1 MFAAWGHLY
10 GRGHLGR
17 IRGRGATCNR
27 AGFRNCPGIRD
38 GDIFANNDAFIGT
51 VQVPDV
57 MDVVPIY
64 HDGMLVGWAGA
75 VCHELEAGGIT
86 PGGDVCL
93 AQERFTEGPVRLCR
107 EGRRERRDRR
117 DYVIRCER
125 NLRMPIYWVLDEKA
139 KVASCIDMRES
150 VKALIAEI
158 GLDYWMQVT
167 KEFIEEGRRAQLA
180 RTRQLTVPGIYRGH
194 TFYGHVTAGK
204 PGFQPLGDP
213 NWLYNIPIEMEITI
227 EGKIIIDFEG
237 TQPWGYHSMNC
248 TPAGMDGGMFVT
260 LTQHMNFEG
269 LVNDGAWMAT
279 ELKLPHGTWTN
290 PDNEMVAT
298 ATSWALLLPAY
309 GVFQRLL
316 SRGFIARGFVE
327 EAFVGQVNSPMIEM
341 GGESQYGTPFGMA
354 HFECAAAGSGAL
366 AIKDGLDTAYVGWN
380 PESDMG
386 NIEIWEQN
394 MPMLYIGRSI
404 VAEFRRRR
412 QISRRLRLHLDLA
425 DQQDL
430 HLRLVTSEHS
440 SRVFDNAGMCG
451 GYPAP
456 TCQKHRAVRN
466 SNIDELA
473 AKGEAA
479 GACARHR
486 SRIAPISRRLV
497 EGDHVTVEGPYIT
510 APHKSGD
517 IFTHSYNGGGGYG
530 DVLERDPVKTAW
542 DVENGF
548 LTREAA
554 EQVFGIVLAEDDAT
568 AIRSPDLDATGERRA
583 GACAEQRLSRA
594 IPVADWI
601 AAERERVEAA
611 DFAPE
616 VRKMYASAIKLSPRF
631 TNEFRGFWDVDRR
644 NRSSAVEQDHELI
657 QQGSHPRPGRR
668 PAALAAD
675 AAHHERLQGR
685 GPLLQYRRGAAGSRR
700 AGADPHP
707 AAGRSD
713 HLFICQSGDRAGH
726 AMRMRPLLRRLSR
739 ELEAQRRHPSCATPR
754 RRCARSI
761 PTATSRIP
769 QWMEIREFICPN
781 CGTLHEVEAA
791 APGLSDR
798 ARFRA

>member
-1 MFAAWGHLY
+1 MLDKTANSLQRRLLESERLMDETGCYDGITELRLRRQDPLKFETLHTKLRAYCVSA
-10 GRGHLGR
+10 REMARR
-17 IRGRGATCNR
+17 ISASPGVREVGEMVVAIYTPEGDAIALSNGIMVHVHTMSR
-27 AGFRNCPGIRD
+27 FIKWMIRNGYEQNPCIRD

-57 MDVVPIY
+57 MDVVPIF
-64 HDGMLVGWAGA
+64 HKGTLVGWAGA

-93 AQERFTEGPVRLCR
+93 AQERFTEGLFVCA
-107 EGRRERRDRR
+107 EKIGENDEIRR

-139 KVASCIDMRES
+139 KVAACIDMRES
-150 VKALIAEI
+150 VKQLIDEV
-158 GLDYWMQVT
+158 GLEYWQRLS

-194 TFYGHVTAGK
+194 TFYGHVTEGK
-204 PGFQPLGDP
+204 PGFQPLADR
-213 NWLYNIPIEMEITI
+213 NWLYNIPIEMEITS
-227 EGKIIIDFEG
+227 EGKIRLDFDG

-279 ELKLPHGTWTN
+279 EINIPHGTWTN
-290 PDNEMVAT
+290 PDNEMAAT

-341 GGESQYGTPFGMA
+341 GGTSQYGTGFGMA

-394 MPMLYIGRSI
+394 MPMVYIGRSI
-404 VAEFRRRR
+404 VPNSGGAGKYRGGCAF
-412 QISRRLRLHLDLA
+412 ISTWLINNTD
-425 DQQDL
+425 

-440 SRVFDNAGMCG
+440 SRVFDNGGLCG

-456 TCQKHRAVRN
+456 TCEKHHAVRN
-466 SNIDELA
+466 SDIHERAERREPLA
-473 AKGEAA
+473 HTPGTDPLVSDFERTYKGEQ
-479 GACARHR
+479 
-486 SRIAPISRRLV
+486 V
-497 EGDHVTVEGPYIT
+497 WEEGPYIT
-510 APHKSGD
+510 RPHKAGD
-517 IFTHSYNGGGGYG
+517 IFSHAYNGGGGFG
-530 DVLERDPVKTAW
+530 DVLERDPIKTAW

-554 EQVFGIVLAEDDAT
+554 EKVFGIILKEDAEGYPQADIDAT
-568 AIRSPDLDATGERRA
+568 VARRA
-583 GACAEQRLSRA
+583 ELRKKRLKQA
-594 IPVADWI
+594 IPVSEWI
-601 AAERERVEAA
+601 AREQRRVEAS

-616 VRKMYASAIKLSPRF
+616 VAKMYRSAMKLSPRF
-631 TNEFRGFWDVDRR
+631 SRDFKEFWG
-644 NRSSAVEQDHELI
+644 
-657 QQGSHPRPGRR
+657 
-668 PAALAAD
+668 LASDFAI
-675 AAHHERLQGR
+675 
-685 GPLLQYRRGAAGSRR
+685 AG
-700 AGADPHP
+700 
-707 AAGRSD
+707 
-713 HLFICQSGDRAGH
+713 
-726 AMRMRPLLRRLSR
+726 
-739 ELEAQRRHPSCATPR
+739 E
-754 RRCARSI
+754 
-761 PTATSRIP
+761 
-769 QWMEIREFICPN
+769 N
-781 CGTLHEVEAA
+781 
-791 APGLSDR
+791 
-798 ARFRA
+798 

>member
-1 MFAAWGHLY
+1 MLDKTANSLQRRLLVSERLMEETGCYDGITELRLRRQDPLKFETLHTKLRAYCVSA
-10 GRGHLGR
+10 REMARR
-17 IRGRGATCNR
+17 ISASPGVREVGEMVVAIYTPEGDAIALSNGIMVHVHTMSR
-27 AGFRNCPGIRD
+27 FIKWMIRNGYEQNPCIRD

-57 MDVVPIY
+57 MDVVPIF
-64 HDGMLVGWAGA
+64 HEGTLVGWAGA

-93 AQERFTEGPVRLCR
+93 AQERFTEGLFVCA
-107 EGRRERRDRR
+107 EKIGENDEIRR

-139 KVASCIDMRES
+139 KVAACIDMRES
-150 VKALIAEI
+150 VKQLIDEV
-158 GLDYWMQVT
+158 GLEYWQRLS

-194 TFYGHVTAGK
+194 TFYGHVTEGK
-204 PGFQPLGDP
+204 PGFQPLADP
-213 NWLYNIPIEMEITI
+213 NWLYNIPIEMEITS
-227 EGKIIIDFEG
+227 EGKIRLDFDG

-279 ELKLPHGTWTN
+279 EINIPHGTWTN
-290 PDNEMVAT
+290 PDNEMAAT

-341 GGESQYGTPFGMA
+341 GGTSQYGTGFGMA

-394 MPMLYIGRSI
+394 MPMVYIGRSI
-404 VAEFRRRR
+404 VPNSGGAGKYRGGCAF
-412 QISRRLRLHLDLA
+412 ISTWLINKTD
-425 DQQDL
+425 

-440 SRVFDNAGMCG
+440 SRVFDNGGLCG

-456 TCQKHRAVRN
+456 TCEKHHAVRN
-466 SNIDELA
+466 SDIHERAERREPLA
-473 AKGEAA
+473 HTPGTDPLVSDFERTYKGEQ
-479 GACARHR
+479 
-486 SRIAPISRRLV
+486 V
-497 EGDHVTVEGPYIT
+497 WEEGPYIT
-510 APHKSGD
+510 RPHKAGD
-517 IFTHSYNGGGGYG
+517 IFSHAYNGGGGFG
-530 DVLERDPVKTAW
+530 DVLERDPIKTAW

-554 EQVFGIVLAEDDAT
+554 EKVFGIILKEDAEGYPQADIDAT
-568 AIRSPDLDATGERRA
+568 VARRA
-583 GACAEQRLSRA
+583 ELRKKRLKQA
-594 IPVADWI
+594 IPVSEWI
-601 AAERERVEAA
+601 AREQRRVEAS

-616 VRKMYASAIKLSPRF
+616 VAKMYRSAMKLS
-631 TNEFRGFWDVDRR
+631 
-644 NRSSAVEQDHELI
+644 
-657 QQGSHPRPGRR
+657 
-668 PAALAAD
+668 
-675 AAHHERLQGR
+675 
-685 GPLLQYRRGAAGSRR
+685 
-700 AGADPHP
+700 
-707 AAGRSD
+707 
-713 HLFICQSGDRAGH
+713 
-726 AMRMRPLLRRLSR
+726 
-739 ELEAQRRHPSCATPR
+739 
-754 RRCARSI
+754 
-761 PTATSRIP
+761 
-769 QWMEIREFICPN
+769 
-781 CGTLHEVEAA
+781 
-791 APGLSDR
+791 
-798 ARFRA
+798 ARFSRDFKEFWGLASDFAIAGEN

>member
-1 MFAAWGHLY
+1 MLDKTANSLQRRLLESERLMEETGCYDGITELRLRRQDPLKFETLHTKLRAYCVSA
-10 GRGHLGR
+10 REMARR
-17 IRGRGATCNR
+17 ISASPGVREVGEMVVAIYTPEGDAIALSNGIMVHVHTMSR
-27 AGFRNCPGIRD
+27 FIKWMIRNGYEQNPCIRD

-57 MDVVPIY
+57 MDVVPIF
-64 HDGMLVGWAGA
+64 HEGTLVGWAGA

-93 AQERFTEGPVRLCR
+93 AQERFTEGLFVCA
-107 EGRRERRDRR
+107 EKIGENDEIRR

-139 KVASCIDMRES
+139 KVAACIDMRES
-150 VKALIAEI
+150 VKQLIDEV
-158 GLDYWMQVT
+158 GLEYWQRLS

-194 TFYGHVTAGK
+194 TFYGHVTEGK
-204 PGFQPLGDP
+204 PGFQPLADP
-213 NWLYNIPIEMEITI
+213 NWLYNIPIEMEITS
-227 EGKIIIDFEG
+227 EGKIRLDFDG

-279 ELKLPHGTWTN
+279 EINIPHGTWTN
-290 PDNEMVAT
+290 PDNEMAAT

-341 GGESQYGTPFGMA
+341 GGTSQYGTGFGMA

-394 MPMLYIGRSI
+394 MPMVYIGRSI
-404 VAEFRRRR
+404 VPNSGGAGKYRGGCAF
-412 QISRRLRLHLDLA
+412 ISTWLINKTD
-425 DQQDL
+425 

-440 SRVFDNAGMCG
+440 SRVFDNGGLCG

-456 TCQKHRAVRN
+456 TCEKHHAVRN
-466 SNIDELA
+466 SDIHERAERREPLA
-473 AKGEAA
+473 HTPGTDPLVSDFERTYKGEQ
-479 GACARHR
+479 
-486 SRIAPISRRLV
+486 V
-497 EGDHVTVEGPYIT
+497 WEEGPYIT
-510 APHKSGD
+510 RPHKAGD
-517 IFTHSYNGGGGYG
+517 IFSHAYNGGGGFG
-530 DVLERDPVKTAW
+530 DVLERDPIKTAW

-554 EQVFGIVLAEDDAT
+554 EKVFGIILKEDAEGYPQADIDAT
-568 AIRSPDLDATGERRA
+568 VARRA
-583 GACAEQRLSRA
+583 ELRKKRLTQA
-594 IPVADWI
+594 IPVSEWI
-601 AAERERVEAA
+601 AREQRRVEAS

-616 VRKMYASAIKLSPRF
+616 VAKMYRSAMKLSPRF
-631 TNEFRGFWDVDRR
+631 SRDFKEFWG
-644 NRSSAVEQDHELI
+644 
-657 QQGSHPRPGRR
+657 
-668 PAALAAD
+668 LASDFAI
-675 AAHHERLQGR
+675 
-685 GPLLQYRRGAAGSRR
+685 AG
-700 AGADPHP
+700 
-707 AAGRSD
+707 
-713 HLFICQSGDRAGH
+713 
-726 AMRMRPLLRRLSR
+726 
-739 ELEAQRRHPSCATPR
+739 E
-754 RRCARSI
+754 
-761 PTATSRIP
+761 
-769 QWMEIREFICPN
+769 N
-781 CGTLHEVEAA
+781 
-791 APGLSDR
+791 
-798 ARFRA
+798 

>member
-1 MFAAWGHLY
+1 MLDKTANSLQRRLLESERLMEETGCYDGITELRLRRQDPLKFETLHTKLRAYCVSA
-10 GRGHLGR
+10 REMARR
-17 IRGRGATCNR
+17 ISASPGVREVGEMVVAIYTPEGDAIALSNGIMVHVHTMSR
-27 AGFRNCPGIRD
+27 FIKWMIRNGYEQNPCIRD

-57 MDVVPIY
+57 MDVVPIF
-64 HDGMLVGWAGA
+64 HEGTLVGWAGA

-93 AQERFTEGPVRLCR
+93 AQERFTEGLFVCA
-107 EGRRERRDRR
+107 EKIGENDEIRR

-139 KVASCIDMRES
+139 KVAACIDMRES
-150 VKALIAEI
+150 VKQLIDEV
-158 GLDYWMQVT
+158 GLEYWQRLS

-194 TFYGHVTAGK
+194 TFYGHVTEGK
-204 PGFQPLGDP
+204 PGFQPLADP
-213 NWLYNIPIEMEITI
+213 NWLYNIPIEMEITS
-227 EGKIIIDFEG
+227 EGKIRLDFDG

-279 ELKLPHGTWTN
+279 EINIPHGTWTN
-290 PDNEMVAT
+290 PDNEMAAT

-341 GGESQYGTPFGMA
+341 GGTSQYGTGFGMA

-394 MPMLYIGRSI
+394 MPMVYIGRSI
-404 VAEFRRRR
+404 VPNSGGAGKYRGGCAF
-412 QISRRLRLHLDLA
+412 ISTWLINKTD
-425 DQQDL
+425 

-440 SRVFDNAGMCG
+440 SRVFDNGGLCG

-456 TCQKHRAVRN
+456 TCEKHHAVRN
-466 SNIDELA
+466 SDIHERAERREPLA
-473 AKGEAA
+473 HTPGTDPLVSDFERTYKGEQ
-479 GACARHR
+479 
-486 SRIAPISRRLV
+486 V
-497 EGDHVTVEGPYIT
+497 WEEGPYIT
-510 APHKSGD
+510 RPHKAGD
-517 IFTHSYNGGGGYG
+517 IFSHAYNGGGGLG
-530 DVLERDPVKTAW
+530 DVLERDPIKTAW

-554 EQVFGIVLAEDDAT
+554 EKVFGIILKEDAEGYPQADIDAT
-568 AIRSPDLDATGERRA
+568 VARRA
-583 GACAEQRLSRA
+583 ELRKKRLKQA
-594 IPVADWI
+594 IPVSEWI
-601 AAERERVEAA
+601 AREQRRVEAS

-616 VRKMYASAIKLSPRF
+616 VAKMYRSAMKLS
-631 TNEFRGFWDVDRR
+631 
-644 NRSSAVEQDHELI
+644 
-657 QQGSHPRPGRR
+657 
-668 PAALAAD
+668 
-675 AAHHERLQGR
+675 
-685 GPLLQYRRGAAGSRR
+685 
-700 AGADPHP
+700 
-707 AAGRSD
+707 
-713 HLFICQSGDRAGH
+713 
-726 AMRMRPLLRRLSR
+726 
-739 ELEAQRRHPSCATPR
+739 
-754 RRCARSI
+754 
-761 PTATSRIP
+761 
-769 QWMEIREFICPN
+769 
-781 CGTLHEVEAA
+781 
-791 APGLSDR
+791 
-798 ARFRA
+798 ARFSRDFKEFWGLASDFAIAGEN

>member
-1 MFAAWGHLY
+1 MLDRTANSLQQRLLESERLMDETGCYDGITELRLRKEDPLKFETLHTKLRAYCVSA
-10 GRGHLGR
+10 REMARR
-17 IRGRGATCNR
+17 ISASPGVREVGEMVVAIYTPEGDAIALSNGIMVHVHTMSR
-27 AGFRNCPGIRD
+27 FIKWMIRNGYEQNPGIRH

-57 MDVVPIY
+57 MDVVPIFFE
-64 HDGMLVGWAGA
+64 GTLVGWAGA

-93 AQERFTEGPVRLCR
+93 AQERFTEGLFVCA
-107 EGRRERRDRR
+107 EKIGENDEIRR

-139 KVASCIDMRES
+139 KVAACIDMRES
-150 VKALIAEI
+150 VKQLIGEI
-158 GLDYWMQVT
+158 GLGYWQQLS
-167 KEFIEEGRRAQLA
+167 KEYIEEGRRAQLA

-194 TFYGHVTAGK
+194 TFYGHVTEGK
-204 PGFQPLGDP
+204 PGFQPLADP
-213 NWLYNIPIEMEITI
+213 NWLYNIPIEMEITS
-227 EGKIIIDFEG
+227 EGRIRLDFDG

-279 ELKLPHGTWTN
+279 EINIPHGTWTN
-290 PDNEMVAT
+290 PDNEMAAT

-341 GGESQYGTPFGMA
+341 GGTSQYGTGFGMA

-394 MPMLYIGRSI
+394 MPMIYIGRSI
-404 VAEFRRRR
+404 VPNSGGAGKYRGGCAF
-412 QISRRLRLHLDLA
+412 ISTWLINKTN
-425 DQQDL
+425 

-440 SRVFDNAGMCG
+440 SRVFDNGGMCG

-456 TCQKHRAVRN
+456 TCEKHHAVRN
-466 SNIDELA
+466 SDIFERAERREPLA
-473 AKGEAA
+473 HAPGTDPLVSDFERTYQGEQ
-479 GACARHR
+479 
-486 SRIAPISRRLV
+486 V
-497 EGDHVTVEGPYIT
+497 WEEGPYIT
-510 APHKSGD
+510 RPHKAGD
-517 IFTHSYNGGGGYG
+517 IFSHAYNGGGGFG
-530 DVLERDPVKTAW
+530 DVLERDPIKTAW

-554 EQVFGIVLAEDDAT
+554 EKVFGIILTDDADGYPQ
-568 AIRSPDLDATGERRA
+568 ADIDATVARRA
-583 GACAEQRLSRA
+583 EMREERLKRA
-594 IPVADWI
+594 VPVSEWI
-601 AAERERVEAA
+601 ARESERVRTS

-616 VRKMYASAIKLSPRF
+616 VAKMYRSAMKLSPRF
-631 TNEFRGFWDVDRR
+631 AKDFKEFWG
-644 NRSSAVEQDHELI
+644 
-657 QQGSHPRPGRR
+657 
-668 PAALAAD
+668 LASDFAI
-675 AAHHERLQGR
+675 
-685 GPLLQYRRGAAGSRR
+685 AG
-700 AGADPHP
+700 
-707 AAGRSD
+707 
-713 HLFICQSGDRAGH
+713 
-726 AMRMRPLLRRLSR
+726 
-739 ELEAQRRHPSCATPR
+739 EK
-754 RRCARSI
+754 
-761 PTATSRIP
+761 
-769 QWMEIREFICPN
+769 
-781 CGTLHEVEAA
+781 
-791 APGLSDR
+791 
-798 ARFRA
+798 

>member
-1 MFAAWGHLY
+1 MLDSTHIAMPLRDRLLDSERMMAETGCYDGITDLRLRQDNPLKFETLHTKLRALCVSA
-10 GRGHLGR
+10 REMARR
-17 IRGRGATCNR
+17 ISASPGVREVGEMVVAIYTPEGDAIALSNGIMVHVHTMSRFIKWMIKQGYEAD
-27 AGFRNCPGIRD
+27 PGINP

-64 HDGMLVGWAGA
+64 YEGTLVGWAGA
-75 VCHELEAGGIT
+75 VCHELESGGIT

-93 AQERFTEGPVRLCR
+93 AQERYTEGLFVCA
-107 EGRRERRDRR
+107 EKIGTNDAIRR

-139 KVASCIDMRES
+139 KVASCIDMREA
-150 VKALIAEI
+150 VKGLIGEI
-158 GLDYWMQVT
+158 GLDYWMRVS
-167 KEFIEEGRRAQLA
+167 KEFIEEGRRGQLA

-194 TFYGHVTAGK
+194 TFYGHVTEGK

-213 NWLYNIPIEMEITI
+213 NWLYNIPIEMEITLDGTI
-227 EGKIIIDFEG
+227 KLDFEG

-260 LTQHMNFEG
+260 LTQHMNYEG
-269 LVNDGAWMAT
+269 LVNDGAWMGT
-279 ELKLPHGTWTN
+279 ELKLPYGTWTN
-290 PDNEMVAT
+290 PDNEKCAT

-316 SRGFIARGFVE
+316 SRGFLGRGFVE
-327 EAFVGQVNSPMIEM
+327 EIFVGQVNSPMIEM
-341 GGESQYGTPFGMA
+341 GGESQYGTQFGMA

-404 VAEFRRRR
+404 VPNSGGSGKYRGGCSFMSTWL
-412 QISRRLRLHLDLA
+412 INKTP
-425 DQQDL
+425 

-456 TCQKHRAVRN
+456 TCQMHRVVRN
-466 SNIDELA
+466 TNINELTA
-473 AKGEAA
+473 ARLPIPHTTGTDP
-479 GACARHR
+479 HR
-486 SRIAPISRRLV
+486 SDLEKLV
-497 EGDHVTVEGPYIT
+497 TGDHLTDEGPYIS

-548 LTREAA
+548 LTAEAA
-554 EQVFGIVLAEDDAT
+554 RNVFGIVVRENLDTDEMEADLAAT
-568 AIRSPDLDATGERRA
+568 A
-583 GACAEQRLSRA
+583 
-594 IPVADWI
+594 
-601 AAERERVEAA
+601 AAREELRRERVRRAVPVAEWMAQESTRIR
-611 DFAPE
+611 DQKFAFE
-616 VRKMYASAIKLSPRF
+616 VRRMYASAMRLSPRF
-631 TNEFRGFWDVDRR
+631 SSEFRGFW
-644 NRSSAVEQDHELI
+644 
-657 QQGSHPRPGRR
+657 G
-668 PAALAAD
+668 
-675 AAHHERLQGR
+675 
-685 GPLLQYRRGAAGSRR
+685 
-700 AGADPHP
+700 
-707 AAGRSD
+707 
-713 HLFICQSGDRAGH
+713 
-726 AMRMRPLLRRLSR
+726 
-739 ELEAQRRHPSCATPR
+739 LEPSFTFGEKP
-754 RRCARSI
+754 
-761 PTATSRIP
+761 
-769 QWMEIREFICPN
+769 
-781 CGTLHEVEAA
+781 
-791 APGLSDR
+791 
-798 ARFRA
+798 

>member
-1 MFAAWGHLY
+1 MTNMLDKTANSLQQRLLESERLMEETGCYDGITELRLRRQDPLKFETLHTKLRAYCVSA
-10 GRGHLGR
+10 REMARR
-17 IRGRGATCNR
+17 ISASPGVREVGEMVVAIYTPEGDAIALSNGIMVHVHTMSR
-27 AGFRNCPGIRD
+27 FIKWMIRNGYEQNPCIRD

-57 MDVVPIY
+57 MDVVPIF
-64 HDGMLVGWAGA
+64 HEGTLVGWAGA

-93 AQERFTEGPVRLCR
+93 AQERFTEGLFVCA
-107 EGRRERRDRR
+107 EKIGENDEIRR

-139 KVASCIDMRES
+139 KVAACIDMRES
-150 VKALIAEI
+150 VKQLIDEV
-158 GLDYWMQVT
+158 GLEYWQRLS

-180 RTRQLTVPGIYRGH
+180 RTRQLTVPGTYRGH
-194 TFYGHVTAGK
+194 TFYGHVTEGK
-204 PGFQPLGDP
+204 PGFQPLADP
-213 NWLYNIPIEMEITI
+213 NWLYNIPIEMEITS
-227 EGKIIIDFEG
+227 EGKIRLDFDG

-279 ELKLPHGTWTN
+279 EINIPHGTWTN
-290 PDNEMVAT
+290 PDNEMAAT

-341 GGESQYGTPFGMA
+341 GGTSQYGTGFGMA

-394 MPMLYIGRSI
+394 MPMVYIGRSI
-404 VAEFRRRR
+404 VPNSGGAGKYRGGCAF
-412 QISRRLRLHLDLA
+412 ISTWLINKTD
-425 DQQDL
+425 

-440 SRVFDNAGMCG
+440 SRVFDNGGLCG

-456 TCQKHRAVRN
+456 TCEKHHAVRN
-466 SNIDELA
+466 SDIHERAERREPLA
-473 AKGEAA
+473 HTPGTDPLVSDFERTYKGEQ
-479 GACARHR
+479 
-486 SRIAPISRRLV
+486 V
-497 EGDHVTVEGPYIT
+497 WEEGPYIT
-510 APHKSGD
+510 RPHKAGD
-517 IFTHSYNGGGGYG
+517 IFSHAYNGGGGFG
-530 DVLERDPVKTAW
+530 DVLERDPIATAW

-554 EQVFGIVLAEDDAT
+554 EKVFGIILKEDAEGYPQADIDAT
-568 AIRSPDLDATGERRA
+568 VARRA
-583 GACAEQRLSRA
+583 ELRKKRLKQA
-594 IPVADWI
+594 IPVSEWLA
-601 AAERERVEAA
+601 REQRRVEAS

-616 VRKMYASAIKLSPRF
+616 VAKMYRSAMKLSPRF
-631 TNEFRGFWDVDRR
+631 SRDFKEFWG
-644 NRSSAVEQDHELI
+644 
-657 QQGSHPRPGRR
+657 
-668 PAALAAD
+668 LASDFAI
-675 AAHHERLQGR
+675 
-685 GPLLQYRRGAAGSRR
+685 AG
-700 AGADPHP
+700 
-707 AAGRSD
+707 
-713 HLFICQSGDRAGH
+713 
-726 AMRMRPLLRRLSR
+726 
-739 ELEAQRRHPSCATPR
+739 E
-754 RRCARSI
+754 
-761 PTATSRIP
+761 
-769 QWMEIREFICPN
+769 N
-781 CGTLHEVEAA
+781 
-791 APGLSDR
+791 
-798 ARFRA
+798 

>member
-1 MFAAWGHLY
+1 MTDMLDKTANPLQRRLLESERLMEETGCYDGITELRLRRQDPLKFETLHTKLRAYCVSA
-10 GRGHLGR
+10 REMARR
-17 IRGRGATCNR
+17 ISASPGVREVGEMVVAIYTPEGDAIALSNGIMVHVHTMSR
-27 AGFRNCPGIRD
+27 FIKWMIRNGYEQNPCIRD

-57 MDVVPIY
+57 MDVVPIF
-64 HDGMLVGWAGA
+64 HEGTLVGWAGA

-93 AQERFTEGPVRLCR
+93 AQERFTEGLFVCA
-107 EGRRERRDRR
+107 EKIGENDEIRR

-139 KVASCIDMRES
+139 KVAACIDMRES
-150 VKALIAEI
+150 VKQLIDEV
-158 GLDYWMQVT
+158 GLEYWQRLS

-194 TFYGHVTAGK
+194 TFYGHVTEGK
-204 PGFQPLGDP
+204 PGFQPLADP
-213 NWLYNIPIEMEITI
+213 NWLYNIPIEMEITS
-227 EGKIIIDFEG
+227 EGKIRLDFDG

-279 ELKLPHGTWTN
+279 EINIPHGTWTN
-290 PDNEMVAT
+290 PDNEMAAT

-341 GGESQYGTPFGMA
+341 GGTSQYGTGFGMA

-394 MPMLYIGRSI
+394 MPMVYIGRSI
-404 VAEFRRRR
+404 VPNSGGAGKYRGGCAF
-412 QISRRLRLHLDLA
+412 ISTWLINKTD
-425 DQQDL
+425 

-440 SRVFDNAGMCG
+440 SRVFDNGGLCG

-456 TCQKHRAVRN
+456 TCEKHHAIRN
-466 SNIDELA
+466 SDIHERAERREPLA
-473 AKGEAA
+473 HAPGTDPLVSDFERTYKGEQ
-479 GACARHR
+479 
-486 SRIAPISRRLV
+486 V
-497 EGDHVTVEGPYIT
+497 WEEGPYIT
-510 APHKSGD
+510 RPHKAGD
-517 IFTHSYNGGGGYG
+517 IFSHAYNGGGGFG
-530 DVLERDPVKTAW
+530 DVLERDPIKTAW

-554 EQVFGIVLAEDDAT
+554 EKVFGIILKEDAEGYPQADIDAT
-568 AIRSPDLDATGERRA
+568 VARRA
-583 GACAEQRLSRA
+583 ELRKKRLKQA
-594 IPVADWI
+594 IPVSEWI
-601 AAERERVEAA
+601 AREQRRVEAS

-616 VRKMYASAIKLSPRF
+616 VAKMYRSAMKLSPRF
-631 TNEFRGFWDVDRR
+631 SRDFKEFWG
-644 NRSSAVEQDHELI
+644 
-657 QQGSHPRPGRR
+657 
-668 PAALAAD
+668 LASD
-675 AAHHERLQGR
+675 FVI
-685 GPLLQYRRGAAGSRR
+685 AG
-700 AGADPHP
+700 
-707 AAGRSD
+707 
-713 HLFICQSGDRAGH
+713 
-726 AMRMRPLLRRLSR
+726 
-739 ELEAQRRHPSCATPR
+739 E
-754 RRCARSI
+754 
-761 PTATSRIP
+761 
-769 QWMEIREFICPN
+769 N
-781 CGTLHEVEAA
+781 
-791 APGLSDR
+791 
-798 ARFRA
+798 

>member
-1 MFAAWGHLY
+1 MLDSTHIAMPLRDRLLDSERMMAETGCYDGITDLRLRQDNPLKFETLHTKLRALCVSA
-10 GRGHLGR
+10 REMARR
-17 IRGRGATCNR
+17 ISASPGVREVGEMVVAIYTPEGDAIALSNGIMVHVHTMSRFIKWMIKQGYEAD
-27 AGFRNCPGIRD
+27 PGINP

-64 HDGMLVGWAGA
+64 YEGTLVGWAGA
-75 VCHELEAGGIT
+75 VCHELESGGIT

-93 AQERFTEGPVRLCR
+93 AQERYTEGLFVCA
-107 EGRRERRDRR
+107 EKIGTNDAIRR

-139 KVASCIDMRES
+139 KVASCIDMREA
-150 VKALIAEI
+150 VKGLIGEI
-158 GLDYWMQVT
+158 GLDYWMRVS
-167 KEFIEEGRRAQLA
+167 KEFIEEGRRGQLA

-194 TFYGHVTAGK
+194 TFYGHVTEGK

-213 NWLYNIPIEMEITI
+213 NWLYNIPIEMEITLDGTI
-227 EGKIIIDFEG
+227 KLDFEG

-260 LTQHMNFEG
+260 LTQHMNYEG
-269 LVNDGAWMAT
+269 LVNDGAWMGT
-279 ELKLPHGTWTN
+279 ELKLPYGTWTN
-290 PDNEMVAT
+290 PDNEKCAT

-316 SRGFIARGFVE
+316 SRGFLGRGFVE
-327 EAFVGQVNSPMIEM
+327 EIFVGQVNSPMIEM
-341 GGESQYGTPFGMA
+341 GGESQYGTQFGMA

-404 VAEFRRRR
+404 VPNSGGSGKYRGGCSFMSTWL
-412 QISRRLRLHLDLA
+412 INKTP
-425 DQQDL
+425 

-456 TCQKHRAVRN
+456 TCQMHRVVRN
-466 SNIDELA
+466 TNINELTA
-473 AKGEAA
+473 ARLPIPHTTGTDP
-479 GACARHR
+479 HR
-486 SRIAPISRRLV
+486 SDLEKLV
-497 EGDHVTVEGPYIT
+497 TGDHLTDEGPYIS

-548 LTREAA
+548 LTA
-554 EQVFGIVLAEDDAT
+554 ESARNVFGIVVRENLDTDEMEADLAAT
-568 AIRSPDLDATGERRA
+568 A
-583 GACAEQRLSRA
+583 
-594 IPVADWI
+594 
-601 AAERERVEAA
+601 AAREELRRERVRRAVPVAEWMAQESTRIR
-611 DFAPE
+611 DQKFAFE
-616 VRKMYASAIKLSPRF
+616 VRRMYASAMRLSPRF
-631 TNEFRGFWDVDRR
+631 SSEFRDFW
-644 NRSSAVEQDHELI
+644 
-657 QQGSHPRPGRR
+657 G
-668 PAALAAD
+668 
-675 AAHHERLQGR
+675 
-685 GPLLQYRRGAAGSRR
+685 
-700 AGADPHP
+700 
-707 AAGRSD
+707 
-713 HLFICQSGDRAGH
+713 
-726 AMRMRPLLRRLSR
+726 
-739 ELEAQRRHPSCATPR
+739 LEPSFTFGEKP
-754 RRCARSI
+754 
-761 PTATSRIP
+761 
-769 QWMEIREFICPN
+769 
-781 CGTLHEVEAA
+781 
-791 APGLSDR
+791 
-798 ARFRA
+798 

>member
-1 MFAAWGHLY
+1 MLDKTANSLQRRLLESERLMEETGCYDGITELRLRRQDPLKFETLHTKLRAYCVSA
-10 GRGHLGR
+10 REMARR
-17 IRGRGATCNR
+17 ISASPGVREVGEMVVAIYTPEGDAIALSNGIMVHVHTMSR
-27 AGFRNCPGIRD
+27 FIKWMIRNGYEQNPCIRD

-57 MDVVPIY
+57 MDVVPIF
-64 HDGMLVGWAGA
+64 HEGTLVGWAGA

-93 AQERFTEGPVRLCR
+93 AQERFTEGLFVCA
-107 EGRRERRDRR
+107 EKIGENDEIRR

-139 KVASCIDMRES
+139 KVAACIDMRES
-150 VKALIAEI
+150 VKQLIDEV
-158 GLDYWMQVT
+158 GLEYWQRLS

-180 RTRQLTVPGIYRGH
+180 RTRQLTVPGIYRGQ
-194 TFYGHVTAGK
+194 TFYGHVTEGK
-204 PGFQPLGDP
+204 PGFQPLADP
-213 NWLYNIPIEMEITI
+213 NWLYNIPIEMEITS
-227 EGKIIIDFEG
+227 EGKIRLDFDG

-279 ELKLPHGTWTN
+279 EINIPHGTWTN
-290 PDNEMVAT
+290 PDNEMAAT

-341 GGESQYGTPFGMA
+341 GGTSQYGTGFGMA

-394 MPMLYIGRSI
+394 MPMVYIGRSI
-404 VAEFRRRR
+404 VPNSGGAGKYRGGCAF
-412 QISRRLRLHLDLA
+412 ISTWLINKTD
-425 DQQDL
+425 

-440 SRVFDNAGMCG
+440 SRVFDNGGLCG

-456 TCQKHRAVRN
+456 TCEKHHAVRN
-466 SNIDELA
+466 SDIHERAERREPLA
-473 AKGEAA
+473 HTPGTDPLVSDFERTYKGEQ
-479 GACARHR
+479 
-486 SRIAPISRRLV
+486 V
-497 EGDHVTVEGPYIT
+497 WEEGPYIT
-510 APHKSGD
+510 RPHKAGD
-517 IFTHSYNGGGGYG
+517 IFSHAYNGGGGFG
-530 DVLERDPVKTAW
+530 DVLERDPIKTAR

-554 EQVFGIVLAEDDAT
+554 EKVFGIILKEDAEGYPQADIDAT
-568 AIRSPDLDATGERRA
+568 VARRA
-583 GACAEQRLSRA
+583 ELRKKRLKQA
-594 IPVADWI
+594 IPVLEWI
-601 AAERERVEAA
+601 GREQRRVEAS

-616 VRKMYASAIKLSPRF
+616 VAKMYRSAMKLSPRF
-631 TNEFRGFWDVDRR
+631 
-644 NRSSAVEQDHELI
+644 
-657 QQGSHPRPGRR
+657 
-668 PAALAAD
+668 
-675 AAHHERLQGR
+675 
-685 GPLLQYRRGAAGSRR
+685 
-700 AGADPHP
+700 
-707 AAGRSD
+707 
-713 HLFICQSGDRAGH
+713 
-726 AMRMRPLLRRLSR
+726 SR
-739 ELEAQRRHPSCATPR
+739 EFK
-754 RRCARSI
+754 
-761 PTATSRIP
+761 
-769 QWMEIREFICPN
+769 EFW
-781 CGTLHEVEAA
+781 
-791 APGLSDR
+791 GLASDF
-798 ARFRA
+798 AIAGEN

>member
-1 MFAAWGHLY
+1 MLDHVKARMPLRERMLESERLMEETGCYDGITSLKLRKQDPLKFETLHTKLRAYCVSAREMARRISASPGVREVGEMVVALY
-10 GRGHLGR
+10 TPEGDAIALSNGIMVHVHTMSRFIKWM
-17 IRGRGATCNR
+17 IREGYEAN
-27 AGFRNCPGIRD
+27 PGINP

-64 HDGMLVGWAGA
+64 HSGELIGWAGA

-93 AQERFTEGPVRLCR
+93 AQERFTEGLFVCA
-107 EGRRERRDRR
+107 EKIGTNDEIRR

-139 KVASCIDMRES
+139 KVASCIDIREN
-150 VKALIAEI
+150 LIALVDEI
-158 GLDYWMQVT
+158 GLDYWKQIS
-167 KEFIEEGRRAQLA
+167 KEFIEEGRISQLA

-194 TFYGHVTAGK
+194 TFYGHVTEGK

-213 NWLYNIPIEMEITI
+213 NWLYNIPVEMEITTD
-227 EGKIIIDFEG
+227 GKITLDFEG

-269 LVNDGAWMAT
+269 LVNDGAWLAT
-279 ELKLPHGTWTN
+279 ELKLPKGTWTN

-316 SRGFIARGFVE
+316 SRGFLARGFIE
-327 EAFVGQVNSPMIEM
+327 EVFVGQVNSPMIEM
-341 GGESQYGTPFGMA
+341 GGESQYGTLFGMA

-404 VAEFRRRR
+404 LPNSGGSGKYRGGCAF
-412 QISRRLRLHLDLA
+412 ISTWLINKTS
-425 DQQDL
+425 
-430 HLRLVTSEHS
+430 HLRLMTSEHS
-440 SRVFDNAGMCG
+440 SRVFDNGGMCG

-456 TCQKHRAVRN
+456 TCQMHRAVRDTDVAEIIAEQRPLPHTIGTDPYH
-466 SNIDELA
+466 SDLEKLV
-473 AKGEAA
+473 KGK
-479 GACARHR
+479 
-486 SRIAPISRRLV
+486 
-497 EGDHVTVEGPYIT
+497 HVTDEGPYIT

-530 DVLERDPVKTAW
+530 DVLERDPIKTAY

-548 LTREAA
+548 LTPEAA
-554 EQVFGIVLAEDDAT
+554 VNVFGIVIREAPETDRLEADLAAT
-568 AIRSPDLDATGERRA
+568 AALRKQMRA
-583 GACAEQRLSRA
+583 DRIAASV
-594 IPVADWI
+594 PVAEWI
-601 AAERERVEAA
+601 AAEAKRVAA
-611 DFAPE
+611 SDFAPE
-616 VRKMYASAIKLSPRF
+616 VGKMHANAMKLSPRF
-631 TNEFRGFWDVDRR
+631 ASDFRKFWG
-644 NRSSAVEQDHELI
+644 L
-657 QQGSHPRPGRR
+657 
-668 PAALAAD
+668 D
-675 AAHHERLQGR
+675 ASFTIK
-685 GPLLQYRRGAAGSRR
+685 Y
-700 AGADPHP
+700 
-707 AAGRSD
+707 
-713 HLFICQSGDRAGH
+713 
-726 AMRMRPLLRRLSR
+726 
-739 ELEAQRRHPSCATPR
+739 
-754 RRCARSI
+754 
-761 PTATSRIP
+761 
-769 QWMEIREFICPN
+769 
-781 CGTLHEVEAA
+781 
-791 APGLSDR
+791 
-798 ARFRA
+798 

>member
-1 MFAAWGHLY
+1 MNMHEKIDAILPLRERLLNSERLMEETGCYDGITDLELRQQDPLKFETLHTKLRAACVSA
-10 GRGHLGR
+10 REMARR
-17 IRGRGATCNR
+17 ISASPGVREVGEMVVAIYTPEGDAVALSNGIMVHVHTMSRFIKWMIREGYEAN
-27 AGFRNCPGIRD
+27 PGIRP

-64 HDGMLVGWAGA
+64 WEEELVGWAGA

-93 AQERFTEGPVRLCR
+93 AQERFTEGLFVCA
-107 EGRRERRDRR
+107 EKIGENDEIRR

-139 KVASCIDMRES
+139 KVASCIEMREAVRGIIS
-150 VKALIAEI
+150 EV
-158 GLDYWMQVT
+158 GLEYWKRVM
-167 KEFIEEGRRAQLA
+167 KEFIEEGRRGQLA

-194 TFYGHVTAGK
+194 TFYGHVTKGK
-204 PGFQPLGDP
+204 PGFQPLGPSD
-213 NWLYNIPIEMEITI
+213 WLYNIPLELEIRRDGTMAL
-227 EGKIIIDFEG
+227 DFEG

-279 ELKLPHGTWTN
+279 ELKLPKGTWTN

-316 SRGFIARGFVE
+316 SRGFLARGFVE
-327 EAFVGQVNSPMIEM
+327 EVFVGQVNSPMIEM
-341 GGESQYGTPFGMA
+341 GGTSQYGTPFGMA

-394 MPMLYIGRSI
+394 MPMVYIGRSI
-404 VAEFRRRR
+404 LPNSGGAGKYRGGCAFLSTWL
-412 QISRRLRLHLDLA
+412 INKTD
-425 DQQDL
+425 

-456 TCQKHRAVRN
+456 TCQM
-466 SNIDELA
+466 
-473 AKGEAA
+473 
-479 GACARHR
+479 HR
-486 SRIAPISRRLV
+486 SVREPNLPELIRKQKPLPHGIGIDPQNSELEQLV
-497 EGDHVTVEGPYIT
+497 DGEHETSEGPYIT

-517 IFTHSYNGGGGYG
+517 IFSHAYNGGGGFG
-530 DVLERDPVKTAW
+530 DVLERDPNKTAE

-548 LTREAA
+548 LTAQAA
-554 EQVFGIVLAEDDAT
+554 LQVFGIVLTEDADGRPAADLVAT
-568 AIRSPDLDATGERRA
+568 ARKRKAMRA
-583 GACAEQRLSRA
+583 ARLKKSVPVSQWIKSEKTKVAKGAL
-594 IPVADWI
+594 
-601 AAERERVEAA
+601 
-611 DFAPE
+611 APE
-616 VRKMYASAIKLSPRF
+616 VKAMYDSAIKLSPRF
-631 TNEFRGFWDVDRR
+631 TKEFTSFWG
-644 NRSSAVEQDHELI
+644 LK
-657 QQGSHPRPGRR
+657 PRFTFAG
-668 PAALAAD
+668 
-675 AAHHERLQGR
+675 
-685 GPLLQYRRGAAGSRR
+685 GAK
-700 AGADPHP
+700 
-707 AAGRSD
+707 
-713 HLFICQSGDRAGH
+713 
-726 AMRMRPLLRRLSR
+726 
-739 ELEAQRRHPSCATPR
+739 
-754 RRCARSI
+754 
-761 PTATSRIP
+761 
-769 QWMEIREFICPN
+769 
-781 CGTLHEVEAA
+781 
-791 APGLSDR
+791 
-798 ARFRA
+798 